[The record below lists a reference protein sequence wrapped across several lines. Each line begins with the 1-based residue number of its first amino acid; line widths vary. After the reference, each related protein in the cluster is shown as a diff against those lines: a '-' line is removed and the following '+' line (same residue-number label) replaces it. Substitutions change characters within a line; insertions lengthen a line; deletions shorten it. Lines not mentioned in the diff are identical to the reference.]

1 MPPPTQ
7 SPREQRECRQP
18 DPLRAVVEAANAPSN
33 GRPAFNR
40 ARPCR
45 CAPRRR
51 GVRGSGA
58 ASWRAARARWAKTTT
73 PWPATG
79 ASKGRMEQGKGSD
92 PGRAAARAVQRVVV
106 LARPALLVGRRRAR
120 RTRRR
125 RRARSSAVVSFGIE
139 MRGMAH
145 DAPRGPARR
154 TSASASPPPRLRSAA
169 PTSFRA
175 APPPRRPVPRH
186 HCRRPRGSRRRAPA
200 PCRRLRQ
207 SGATKASAS
216 PSCRSNSS
224 PRSRPA
230 RYWRITSAW
239 FLVVLVEEGGRL
251 P

>member
-79 ASKGRMEQGKGSD
+79 ASKGRMEHGKGSD
-92 PGRAAARAVQRVVV
+92 PGRAAARAVQRVV

-207 SGATKASAS
+207 SGPGRPT
-216 PSCRSNSS
+216 RH
-224 PRSRPA
+224 PRAGRTPRRAPA
-230 RYWRITSAW
+230 GPVLAHHVGVVP
-239 FLVVLVEEGGRL
+239 VVLVEEGGRL